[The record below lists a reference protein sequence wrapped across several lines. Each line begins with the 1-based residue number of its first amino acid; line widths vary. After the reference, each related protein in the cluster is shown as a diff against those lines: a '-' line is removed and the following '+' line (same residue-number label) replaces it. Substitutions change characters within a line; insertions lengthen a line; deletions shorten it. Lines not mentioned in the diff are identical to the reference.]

1 MRQYSQSFAIIL
13 ASLTAL
19 PAAVTPIDALVKNA
33 L

>member
-13 ASLTAL
+13 ASLTA
-19 PAAVTPIDALVKNA
+19 VTPIDALINNA